1 MKYRKFF
8 IIMFCIILLGSV
20 MSLISPILLNYW
32 SSDTIGFTQKRLTLL
47 ALILLLS
54 SAIELVL
61 IWFREKFAKGFN
73 ISNCK
78 SMLSDFFHLQ
88 YDYINDEGPT
98 KIINKISAS
107 VNSIYSFMT
116 GSYIRIWS
124 SMLVM
129 LAVLIM
135 VSFDNLIVTAV
146 MIVLVPVNYFG
157 YKALNASLLKKS
169 RILQEA
175 TSSGWQEIISVAG
188 QTDYLKQCESY
199 DNILHQVTP
208 SLSKIYGAMADINI
222 FAQCVSRFLFSINQ
236 IARIMLMAFTVYC
249 FTESDMSPMRLVLY
263 SILLPLYFDNLTIV
277 TDSNLSKREM
287 NTATDFINNMKEN
300 KEPNGSYQIALI
312 DNITFDIKELTV
324 KNQTLTGDI
333 QGTFSKGDVVWVKGG
348 SGTGKSTLLKLLP
361 KFRLS
366 ESVYINSRNI
376 REIDNSSLRHRL
388 NYLSQNVPV
397 IKGTVRDNLF
407 LNRTYDSSLE
417 DKFIKDPL
425 VMSVLKGRTM
435 DTLITEG
442 GSSLSGGE
450 KQKIAIVRTLYDD
463 VDVMILDEITS
474 NIDKQSAVDILDRL
488 MKEKD
493 RHIIF
498 IISHDDLPEVYSNK
512 SIQL

>member
-1 MKYRKFF
+1 
-8 IIMFCIILLGSV
+8 
-20 MSLISPILLNYW
+20 
-32 SSDTIGFTQKRLTLL
+32 
-47 ALILLLS
+47 
-54 SAIELVL
+54 
-61 IWFREKFAKGFN
+61 
-73 ISNCK
+73 
-78 SMLSDFFHLQ
+78 
-88 YDYINDEGPT
+88 
-98 KIINKISAS
+98 
-107 VNSIYSFMT
+107 
-116 GSYIRIWS
+116 
-124 SMLVM
+124 
-129 LAVLIM
+129 
-135 VSFDNLIVTAV
+135 
-146 MIVLVPVNYFG
+146 
-157 YKALNASLLKKS
+157 
-169 RILQEA
+169 
-175 TSSGWQEIISVAG
+175 
-188 QTDYLKQCESY
+188 
-199 DNILHQVTP
+199 
-208 SLSKIYGAMADINI
+208 
-222 FAQCVSRFLFSINQ
+222 
-236 IARIMLMAFTVYC
+236 MAFTVYC

-376 REIDNSSLRHRL
+376 REIDNSSLRNRL